1 MDHSKVLGEESIEKL
16 IVKFSIPAIIGML
29 VNALYNVVDRIFIGN
44 GVGSL
49 ALSGLTVTFP
59 IMLIS
64 MALSMLIGLGATS
77 LISIKLGEKKKE
89 EAEKIAANAFT
100 LLIVVSLIYSV
111 VFLLFLDKI
120 LLLFGASQNTLAYA
134 RDYLSIIL
142 YGSIFQFIGF
152 GMNHFIRAEGNPKRA
167 MSTMVIG
174 AVLNTVLD
182 PLFIFVFK
190 MGVQGAAIATI
201 ISQAVSA
208 AWVLY
213 YFMAKKSTVKIHA
226 ANMKLSWKYVRQIVS
241 MGLAPFSIQLVGS
254 IYNLILNNS
263 LARYGGDKAIA
274 AMGIISSAGMII
286 MMPVFG
292 INQGTQP
299 IVGYNY
305 GAGKYDRVKKAL
317 MYAYIGATS
326 VVILGFLMAM
336 LFPTQIIQF
345 FNRTDGEL
353 VSIGVPAMRIFSLLM
368 PVIGFQIVSSNYF
381 QAIGKPKKSMFLTLL
396 RQLIVLIPMV
406 IILPLFFGLNGIWYA
421 VPMSD
426 GISTMLTAVFMYF
439 EMKELNRKITETVK
453 VPAI

>member
-1 MDHSKVLGEESIEKL
+1 
-16 IVKFSIPAIIGML
+16 
-29 VNALYNVVDRIFIGN
+29 
-44 GVGSL
+44 
-49 ALSGLTVTFP
+49 
-59 IMLIS
+59 
-64 MALSMLIGLGATS
+64 
-77 LISIKLGEKKKE
+77 
-89 EAEKIAANAFT
+89 
-100 LLIVVSLIYSV
+100 
-111 VFLLFLDKI
+111 
-120 LLLFGASQNTLAYA
+120 
-134 RDYLSIIL
+134 
-142 YGSIFQFIGF
+142 
-152 GMNHFIRAEGNPKRA
+152 
-167 MSTMVIG
+167 MVIG

-274 AMGIISSAGMII
+274 AMGIISSAAMIV

>member
-1 MDHSKVLGEESIEKL
+1 
-16 IVKFSIPAIIGML
+16 
-29 VNALYNVVDRIFIGN
+29 
-44 GVGSL
+44 
-49 ALSGLTVTFP
+49 
-59 IMLIS
+59 
-64 MALSMLIGLGATS
+64 
-77 LISIKLGEKKKE
+77 
-89 EAEKIAANAFT
+89 
-100 LLIVVSLIYSV
+100 
-111 VFLLFLDKI
+111 
-120 LLLFGASQNTLAYA
+120 
-134 RDYLSIIL
+134 
-142 YGSIFQFIGF
+142 
-152 GMNHFIRAEGNPKRA
+152 
-167 MSTMVIG
+167 MVIG

-208 AWVLY
+208 TWVLY

-254 IYNLILNNS
+254 VYNLILNNS

-274 AMGIISSAGMII
+274 AMGIISSAAMIV

-305 GAGKYDRVKKAL
+305 GAEKYDRVKKAL

-396 RQLIVLIPMV
+396 RQLIVLMPMV

-426 GISTMLTAVFMYF
+426 GISTMLTTVFMYF
-439 EMKELNRKITETVK
+439 ELKELNRKITETVK